1 MTLDERKKYKQ
12 GLISAV
18 LCSVWWGICPIYWAW
33 LKPIESSTI
42 IFYRIVLVA
51 VVCTLGALIFYGR
64 EIVLAPLKDRKLTLR
79 MIGAGIIITFNWSVY
94 IWAINSGH
102 VIQTSIGY
110 YIEPLMV
117 CLFGMIFFGE
127 KLNRYKAVALA
138 FGAAGVIAVIVY
150 FKEFPGIAL
159 AIAISFSCYAALK
172 KGIKMPPL
180 LSLMYE
186 TVFIAPFA
194 LIVVFW
200 LEGTG
205 QGALGFGW
213 GRYVLLLLCGFV
225 TALPLTLF
233 ADAANKTSMF
243 MLGLTEY
250 ISPTIALFIGIFYF
264 KEDFYP
270 VQIIAFAIIWVGL
283 VIFSL
288 GELKEL
294 RGDQNVG

>member
-1 MTLDERKKYKQ
+1 MTLEERKRYKQ
-12 GLISAV
+12 GLISAI

-51 VVCTLGALIFYGR
+51 VVSLIGAFIAYGK
-64 EIVLAPLKDRKLTLR
+64 ETVLAPLKDRKLTLR
-79 MIGAGIIITFNWSVY
+79 MLGAGLLITVNWSIY

-102 VIQTSIGY
+102 IIQTSIGY

-117 CLFGMIFFGE
+117 CVFGMIFFGE
-127 KLNRYKAVALA
+127 KLNRYKTIALM
-138 FGAAGVIAVIVY
+138 FGLAGVIAVIVY
-150 FKEFPGIAL
+150 FREFPGIAL
-159 AIAISFSCYAALK
+159 SIAISFSCYAAIK

-180 LSLMYE
+180 LSLAYE

-194 LIVVFW
+194 LLVIFW

-205 QGALGFGW
+205 QGALGFGA
-213 GRYVLLLLCGFV
+213 GRYALLLCCGFV
-225 TALPLTLF
+225 TVLPLALF
-233 ADAANKTSMF
+233 ADAANKISMF
-243 MLGLTEY
+243 ILGLTEY
-250 ISPTIALFIGIFYF
+250 ISPTIALVIGIFYF

-283 VIFSL
+283 IIFSW
-288 GELKEL
+288 GEFKGLKGAEN
-294 RGDQNVG
+294 D